1 MPGIEMLSHE
11 DVVRLHQE
19 LGEEKA
25 LSVYLNAEE
34 TNPAERRA
42 WRIRLNGMLKA
53 MEDELADRPSAERA
67 AARAAVEL
75 IEAEL
80 ADYTGLLPQR
90 GWVAFATADRLWHA
104 APTPAPMPDLVR
116 WEAGAHVS
124 PYIRALKQS
133 RPVTAVVADRR
144 HARIYQYL
152 HGDLREMI
160 VLQSD
165 AAVTDTPPPAGAPN
179 RSPAR
184 SGVRGVSRADA
195 AQRTE
200 DVSAQRLLREVSDAL
215 SQPATAGHLLVI
227 AGHAETSGA
236 ILRGLSERIRERAIE
251 VPEINADATTAEL
264 KEAIDGA
271 ASTLSNRLQQ
281 GLVEEVLNTTRA
293 GGRACLGREPTER
306 ALEAG
311 AVDTLLIS
319 RNYLR
324 SEPDVAEWLVD
335 RALEQGAAV
344 EEIAEEVATE
354 LDHEGGIG
362 ARLRFAA

>member
-1 MPGIEMLSHE
+1 MSGIEMLSHE

-53 MEDELADRPSAERA
+53 LEEELSDQPSAERA
-67 AARAAVEL
+67 ASRAALEL

-80 ADYTGLLPQR
+80 ADYSGLLPER

-124 PYIRALKQS
+124 PYIRAVKQA

-144 HARIYQYL
+144 QARIYRYL
-152 HGDLREMI
+152 HGDLREKM
-160 VLQSD
+160 VLHSD
-165 AAVTDTPPPAGAPN
+165 TVVSDGPPPTGASK
-179 RSPAR
+179 RAPAR

-195 AQRTE
+195 AKRSD

-215 SQPATAGHLLVI
+215 SQPATDGHLLVI
-227 AGHAETSGA
+227 AGHGETSGA
-236 ILRGLSERIRERAIE
+236 ILRDLSDRARERAIE
-251 VPEINADATTAEL
+251 VPAIHTDATAAEL
-264 KEAIDGA
+264 KDAIDAA
-271 ASTLSNRLQQ
+271 ASVLSTRLQQ
-281 GLVEEVLNTTRA
+281 ALVEEVLNNTRA

-319 RNYLR
+319 RNFTR
-324 SEPDVAEWLVD
+324 ADPDVAERLVD

-344 EEIAEEVATE
+344 EEISEAVATE
-354 LDHEGGIG
+354 LDREGGIG
-362 ARLRFAA
+362 ARLRFTA